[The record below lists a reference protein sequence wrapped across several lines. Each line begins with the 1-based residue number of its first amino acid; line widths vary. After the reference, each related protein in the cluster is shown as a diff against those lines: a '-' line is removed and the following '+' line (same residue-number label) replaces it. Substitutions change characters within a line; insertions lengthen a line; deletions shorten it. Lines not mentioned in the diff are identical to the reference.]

1 LLTIEEQRQMR
12 IILILEG
19 SGGELARTQPIEV
32 NDETDVGDEVRAAI
46 ESEYWAF
53 SVGDVIKIVEA

>member
-1 LLTIEEQRQMR
+1 MR